1 MDSILG
7 ISMISFTEA
16 RKDLPDIDRVAVYKR
31 EDYSPEEIIRKLRE
45 EDLDDSPDIV
55 VTTKEAFW
63 HVFGDIFKS
72 SSKGDG

>member
-1 MDSILG
+1 MSSILG
-7 ISMISFTEA
+7 ISMISFTET
-16 RKDLPDIDRVAVYKR
+16 REGLPDIDRVALFKKA
-31 EDYSPEEIIRKLRE
+31 DYTSEEIIRKLQE

-55 VTTKEAFW
+55 MTTQEAFW